1 MTYDRQSEHDL
12 GLDPADPR
20 APRIERLRRLSWWL
34 DQALIVPG
42 TGWRFGFDGLIG
54 LVPVVGDLAGTALGA
69 WIVWEAHQLG
79 ATRGILLRMGGNL
92 LLDAALGSIPL
103 LGDLAD
109 FGFKANRR
117 NLRLLHRHLSRS
129 RRQ

>member
-1 MTYDRQSEHDL
+1 MTHDRVSQHRR
-12 GLDPADPR
+12 GADPAGPH
-20 APRIERLRRLSWWL
+20 AERIARLNRLCWWL

-42 TGWRFGFDGLIG
+42 TGWRFGLDGLIG
-54 LVPVVGDLAGTALGA
+54 LVPVVGDVAGAALGA
-69 WIVWEAHQLG
+69 WIVWEARQLG
-79 ATRGILLRMGGNL
+79 ASRTTLLRMGGNL

-117 NLRLLHRHLSRS
+117 NLHLLQRHLSRS
-129 RRQ
+129 RSQ